1 MGRFFF
7 VEAKSFEFVIE
18 PWGNSLRLS
27 IVERGIGYLRS
38 VFLEKGAVVWL
49 LSMLGG
55 SVGGGAFIIIP
66 EGKHKWEWCSF
77 EEVSSIL
84 KGSLFL
90 NETEVKEADLPS
102 LEFQAVPGHQ
112 SYAQVVE
119 EQGRPP
125 LTAM

>member
-1 MGRFFF
+1 M
-7 VEAKSFEFVIE
+7 
-18 PWGNSLRLS
+18 
-27 IVERGIGYLRS
+27 ERGIGYLHS
-38 VFLEKGAVVWL
+38 IFLEKGAVVWL

-66 EGKHKWEWCSF
+66 EGKQKWEWCSF

-102 LEFQAVPGHQ
+102 LGFQAPSLEFQAVPGHQ
-112 SYAQVVE
+112 SYAQVVK
-119 EQGRPP
+119 EQERPP